1 MKRVLVVDDN
11 KENLVMLRA
20 ILEEEYQV
28 TLVPSG
34 KLALEYLAKKQTDLV
49 LLDVQMPDM
58 DGMEVIQQMKQNA
71 DMSSVPVLFLT
82 GVESADIEAECLK
95 RGGDDYIRKPVDPI
109 VLKRRMSRLLE
120 LYELRYNL
128 EDSLREKS
136 RQLNKMALSSI
147 LTIANTVD
155 AKDEYTGGHSLRV
168 AICSRDIAKNLGWSE
183 EEIQNVYNVALLHD
197 IGKIAVPDHVLCK
210 PGRLDDEEFAII
222 KQHPSKGN
230 DILKGIAIL
239 PHVQEG
245 AHYHHERWDG
255 RGYPEGLAG
264 EDIPIYARIISLA
277 DSYDAMNS
285 DRFYR
290 KHLAKEKIISE
301 IERCKGTQFDP
312 QLAEVFLFMLRGG
325 YEIDPEITRKELNS
339 NNDETKDELLSV
351 RFSKEIALEDG
362 YDSLTGLFNRSY
374 LNMKVGSRIMK
385 DRCGALMVIDFDDF
399 KRANDRYGHIEGD
412 KILKRFAE
420 DLRLEFSEDD
430 IVSRMSGD
438 QFAIFISG
446 NPDKVA
452 IRLKAQ
458 EIIDK
463 VRRGK
468 LASDYDGV
476 LSISIGISICPKDGV
491 TFEELYS
498 SADKALYHG
507 SQNGSSM
514 YHFYGTE
521 DENATIESTV
531 EDMKLIKSV
540 IEGQFET
547 ETGALSVEYGSFKN
561 IYNYVYR
568 YVDRNK
574 SHVQVI
580 LFTINPAVGR
590 QIELS
595 ILEQCM
601 HNLDLAVV
609 ESLRKVD
616 VGTRYSSNQYIV
628 ILTDTDAINGN
639 MVANR
644 VTDQYY
650 RLSGRDT
657 TVLKFDLE
665 TIEPIK
671 QGE

>member
-1 MKRVLVVDDN
+1 MKRILVVDDN

-20 ILEEEYQV
+20 LLESDYQV

-58 DGMEVIQQMKQNA
+58 DGMEVIFKMKQDP

-82 GVESADIEAECLK
+82 GVESVDIEAECLK
-95 RGGDDYIRKPVDPI
+95 RGGDDYVRKPVDPI
-109 VLKRRMSRLLE
+109 VLKRRISRLLE
-120 LYELRYNL
+120 LYELRFNL

-136 RQLNKMALSSI
+136 RQLDRMALSSI

-168 AICSRDIAKNLGWSE
+168 AICARDIAKNLGWNE

-197 IGKIAVPDHVLCK
+197 IGKIAVPDSVLCK
-210 PGRLDDEEFAII
+210 PGRLTDEEFAVI

-245 AHYHHERWDG
+245 AHFHHERWDG

-264 EDIPIYARIISLA
+264 EDIPIYARIISIA

-312 QLAEVFLFMLRGG
+312 KLADVFLFMLRGG
-325 YEIDPEITRKELNS
+325 YEIDPEITRRELQNKG
-339 NNDETKDELLSV
+339 DEDNELLSV
-351 RFSKEIALEDG
+351 RFSREVSLEEE
-362 YDSLTGLFNRSY
+362 YDSMTGLFNRSY

-385 DRCGALMVIDFDDF
+385 DKCGALMLIDFDDF
-399 KRANDRYGHIEGD
+399 LKVNDRFGHIEGD
-412 KILKRFAE
+412 KILKRFAD
-420 DLRLEFSEDD
+420 DLKLEFSEDD
-430 IVSRMSGD
+430 IVCRMSGD
-438 QFAIFISG
+438 QFAVFISG
-446 NPDKVA
+446 NPDKVG

-458 EIIDK
+458 ELIDK
-463 VRRGK
+463 VRRGSFAK
-468 LASDYDGV
+468 EYEGL
-476 LSISIGISICPKDGV
+476 LSISVGISICPKDGI
-491 TFEELYS
+491 TFEELYG

-507 SQNGSSM
+507 TQNGASM
-514 YHFYGTE
+514 YHFFGTE
-521 DENATIESTV
+521 DENATVESTR

-540 IEGQFET
+540 IEGQFES

-580 LFTINPAVGR
+580 LFTINPAIGR

-595 ILEQCM
+595 VLEQCM
-601 HNLDLAVV
+601 HSLDLAVI

-628 ILTDTDAINGN
+628 ILTDTDATNGN

-644 VTDQYY
+644 VTEQYY
-650 RLSGRDT
+650 KLAGRDT

-665 TIEPIK
+665 TIEPVK
-671 QGE
+671 